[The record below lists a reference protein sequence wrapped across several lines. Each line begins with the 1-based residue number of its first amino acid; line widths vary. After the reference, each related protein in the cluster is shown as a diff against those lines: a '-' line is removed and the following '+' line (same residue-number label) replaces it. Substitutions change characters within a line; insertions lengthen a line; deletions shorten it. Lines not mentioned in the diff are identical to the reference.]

1 MFNILRKLTHTIG
14 TVKAGWPSPAE
25 EEMTDII
32 SIDDWLIKDKESSF
46 MLKVSGD
53 SMIDAGIHEGDVVI
67 LARGKTPRN
76 GEIVV
81 AEVDREW
88 TIKFYEKRG
97 ETVVLHP
104 ANVRYQPIIP
114 VEEVRIAGVVIAVIR
129 RY

>member
-1 MFNILRKLTHTIG
+1 
-14 TVKAGWPSPAE
+14 
-25 EEMTDII
+25 MTDII

-97 ETVVLHP
+97 ASVVLSP
-104 ANVRYQPIIP
+104 ANIRYQPIIP
-114 VEEVRIAGVVIAVIR
+114 QEEVRIAGVVIAVIR